1 MNVGGN
7 FKQVS
12 KELLTTVSD
21 SLLQKTFSG
30 KHNLKAFNGNVFLDR
45 DPKIFDMVLN
55 YLRYDTNYIP
65 KNVNEETKRL
75 FDMEIQYWGIEQEQY
90 IETKLP

>member
-1 MNVGGN
+1 
-7 FKQVS
+7 
-12 KELLTTVSD
+12 
-21 SLLQKTFSG
+21 
-30 KHNLKAFNGNVFLDR
+30 
-45 DPKIFDMVLN
+45 MVLN